1 MPLLHLERSIRT
13 CGDEGASGYQ
23 RLLAADAWR
32 SARLCPSAAVGG
44 GADVDGRDRRVAVRL
59 SIWPSLC
66 GNRAQLEDFLAEPIT
81 CTLDVNLDT
90 AGRFG
95 TIAGALR
102 RKGRPI
108 PTNDIW
114 IAAHAVQAG
123 AELLSYDAHF
133 EAVEGLSRTHLTVAR
148 A

>member
-1 MPLLHLERSIRT
+1 MKVLLDTNAYSQLMR
-13 CGDEGASGYQ
+13 GDPHVSALVRQSEGVLMSMVVIGE
-23 RLLAADAWR
+23 LLYGFR
-32 SARLCPSAAVGG
+32 Y
-44 GADVDGRDRRVAVRL
+44 GRRYAE
-59 SIWPSLC
+59 
-66 GNRAQLEDFLAEPIT
+66 NRAQLEDFLAEPIT

-133 EAVEGLSRTHLTVAR
+133 EAVEGLSWTHLTVAP

>member
-1 MPLLHLERSIRT
+1 MKVLLDTNAYSRLMRGDPHVSALVQRS
-13 CGDEGASGYQ
+13 EGVLMSMVVIGE
-23 RLLAADAWR
+23 LLYGFR
-32 SARLCPSAAVGG
+32 Y
-44 GADVDGRDRRVAVRL
+44 GRRYAE
-59 SIWPSLC
+59 
-66 GNRAQLEDFLAEPIT
+66 NRAQLEDFLAEPIT
-81 CTLDVNLDT
+81 CTLAVNLDT
-90 AGRFG
+90 AERFG

-108 PTNDIW
+108 PTNDVW

-133 EAVEGLSRTHLTVAR
+133 EAVEGLSWTHLTVAP